1 MVVVVVVVAVKSSRE
16 EEEEE
21 EEDQK
26 CVQTNKNIRRKRN
39 ARERDPREES

>member
-1 MVVVVVVVAVKSSRE
+1 VKSSREEEE